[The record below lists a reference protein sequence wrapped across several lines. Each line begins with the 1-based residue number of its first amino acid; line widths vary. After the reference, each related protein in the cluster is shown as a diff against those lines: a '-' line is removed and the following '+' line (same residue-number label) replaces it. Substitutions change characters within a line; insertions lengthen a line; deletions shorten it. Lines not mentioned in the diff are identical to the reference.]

1 MSHKNPEVFG
11 MLAGFKDSNQCPR
24 RSSDPAECPGGP
36 GESLYESPRG
46 GIRSRAV
53 GTDVARLYR
62 RAMGMTLNRKV
73 GRAVVEKE
81 KVRTGMNVAEA
92 YEAAENGTILPDLE
106 RRECCDAG

>member
-1 MSHKNPEVFG
+1 
-11 MLAGFKDSNQCPR
+11 
-24 RSSDPAECPGGP
+24 
-36 GESLYESPRG
+36 
-46 GIRSRAV
+46 
-53 GTDVARLYR
+53 
-62 RAMGMTLNRKV
+62 MGMTLNRKV